1 MQHPVPPASFEG
13 RCRGP
18 VEGSRLPQLVAWC
31 SASRTAKVGRLPL
44 TGKGRTPDERKRWY
58 ERGTL
63 CRLLTARP
71 ACPRTWRWRWRNMGW
86 GTAAHWM
93 RMHATTV
100 LRQPLNA
107 EPSTPDAPLWPRTG
121 SRAAVAAAEWPAAS
135 FWYPFSP
142 DCPLKSDSAP
152 HRTTRRAVRP
162 ACSTARGRF
171 QQPPAAI
178 WQSGTMDANVAES
191 LYAIKAIS
199 AHPRCR
205 LTRPEVNTRLSR

>member
-58 ERGTL
+58 EHGTL

-121 SRAAVAAAEWPAAS
+121 RRAAVAAAEWPAAS
-135 FWYPFSP
+135 FWHPFSP
-142 DCPLKSDSAP
+142 AVHLNLTLQRTAP
-152 HRTTRRAVRP
+152 PGGRPPGLFYGPRTL
-162 ACSTARGRF
+162 
-171 QQPPAAI
+171 PAASGGDLAI
-178 WQSGTMDANVAES
+178 WDNGCKCGRIVVRYTLRS
-191 LYAIKAIS
+191 KRS
-199 AHPRCR
+199 ALIHG
-205 LTRPEVNTRLSR
+205 VG